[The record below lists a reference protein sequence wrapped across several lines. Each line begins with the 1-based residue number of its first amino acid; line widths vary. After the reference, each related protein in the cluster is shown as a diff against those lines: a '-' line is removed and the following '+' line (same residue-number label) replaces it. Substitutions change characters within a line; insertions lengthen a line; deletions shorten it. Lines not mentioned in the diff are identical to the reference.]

1 MYYTKQVVYEINY
14 EMWNCPNSWFEI
26 LSRSYVSIAIP
37 PRMQKESSGG
47 LITSHIF
54 SFYQGLDAHSG
65 ASKDNCR
72 GSMNMNAWHELF
84 YANRL

>member
-54 SFYQGLDAHSG
+54 SFYQGLR
-65 ASKDNCR
+65 CPLR
-72 GSMNMNAWHELF
+72 GIKGQLSRKHEHERMAWAVLCQ
-84 YANRL
+84 